1 METKL
6 KDNRMVERVVVVYP
20 DLTTDP
26 MNMQGKI
33 GKVTSAYAEDVVT
46 VGFIDGTTGYYK
58 TDALATMLPKNKLLD
73 LLHDDLDLL
82 SANQQREI
90 LQIIKEIMK
99 KNPMSALA
107 KAMENEFTKSYCTVT
122 LQAWQELKL
131 GQQNA
136 KQQRQGL

>member
-6 KDNRMVERVVVVYP
+6 KDNRIVGRIVAVYP

-26 MNMQGKI
+26 MNMQGEI

-46 VGFIDGTTGYYK
+46 VSFIDGTIGYYK

-82 SANQQREI
+82 SANEQRQI
-90 LQIIKEIMK
+90 LQIIKAIIE
-99 KNPMSALA
+99 KNPVSALA
-107 KAMENEFTKSYCTVT
+107 KAMENEPTKSYCTVT
-122 LQAWQELKL
+122 LQEWLKLKL